1 MAKFTDLYNIAKK
14 FGNEPSAEAA
24 VENTVEAVAL
34 EWMNGIS
41 KDMQRILQTSSKS
54 RSNKL
59 AQSLIP
65 SILPNSSATNVK
77 VAITTDQTY
86 FEYVDKGVQK
96 SPTLSKRGGSKP
108 NPFKNKAPRSPFK
121 FKNVGTSK
129 AMVDSIKGWTAFAG
143 AKAEDA
149 KRIAYFVKRGGI
161 SPKNFIKGAVTPK
174 ALSELSQGMTVALGE
189 VVKTQLV
196 NYNK

>member
-41 KDMQRILQTSSKS
+41 KDMQKILQTSSKS
-54 RSNKL
+54 RRNKL

-65 SILPNSSATNVK
+65 SILPGSSATNVK
-77 VAITTDQTY
+77 VAITTTEGY

-96 SPTLSKRGGSKP
+96 SPKLRGGKA

-121 FKNVGTSK
+121 FKNAGTSQ
-129 AMVDSIKGWTAFAG
+129 AMIDSIKEWTSFAG
-143 AKAEDA
+143 AKADDA

-161 SPKNFIKGAVTPK
+161 SPKNFIKGAVTQK
-174 ALSELSQGMTVALGE
+174 ALSELSKGMTVALGE

-196 NYNK
+196 NYSK

>member
-41 KDMQRILQTSSKS
+41 KDMQRILQNKSTS
-54 RSNKL
+54 RRNKL

-65 SILPNSSATNVK
+65 SILPGSSATNVK
-77 VAITTDQTY
+77 VAITTTESYYD
-86 FEYVDKGVQK
+86 FVDKGVGK

-108 NPFKNKAPRSPFK
+108 NPFRNKAPRSPFK
-121 FKNVGTSK
+121 FKNVGASK
-129 AMVDSIKGWTAFAG
+129 GMIDSIKSWTSFAG
-143 AKAEDA
+143 ANAADA

-161 SPKNFIKGAVTPK
+161 APKNFIKGAVTTQ
-174 ALSELSQGMTVALGE
+174 ALSELSQGMTVALGQ
-189 VVKTQLV
+189 VVKTQLI

>member
-1 MAKFTDLYNIAKK
+1 
-14 FGNEPSAEAA
+14 
-24 VENTVEAVAL
+24 
-34 EWMNGIS
+34 
-41 KDMQRILQTSSKS
+41 
-54 RSNKL
+54 
-59 AQSLIP
+59 
-65 SILPNSSATNVK
+65 
-77 VAITTDQTY
+77 
-86 FEYVDKGVQK
+86 
-96 SPTLSKRGGSKP
+96 
-108 NPFKNKAPRSPFK
+108 
-121 FKNVGTSK
+121 
-129 AMVDSIKGWTAFAG
+129 MVDSIKGWTAFAG

>member
-41 KDMQRILQTSSKS
+41 KDMQRILQTSSTS
-54 RSNKL
+54 RRNKL

-65 SILPNSSATNVK
+65 SILPGSSANNVK
-77 VAITTDQTY
+77 VAITTTEDY
-86 FEYVDKGVQK
+86 FEYVDQGVQK
-96 SPTLSKRGGSKP
+96 SPKLRGGKP
-108 NPFKNKAPRSPFK
+108 NPTANKAPRSKFK
-121 FKNVGTSK
+121 FKNVGTSQK
-129 AMVDSIKGWTAFAG
+129 MIDSIKGWTAFAG

-161 SPKNFIKGAVTPK
+161 KPKNFIKGAVTPK
-174 ALSELSQGMTVALGE
+174 ALSELSQGMTVALGQ
-189 VVKTQLV
+189 VVKTQLI

>member
-65 SILPNSSATNVK
+65 SILPGSSATNVK

-96 SPTLSKRGGSKP
+96 SPKLRGGKP

>member
-1 MAKFTDLYNIAKK
+1 MARFSDAANIATQ
-14 FGNEPSAEAA
+14 FGTKDAGEAI
-24 VENTVEAVAL
+24 EGTVEAVAL
-34 EWMNGIS
+34 NWMNGIS
-41 KDMQRILQTSSKS
+41 KSMQTILQTKSRS

-59 AQSLIP
+59 AQSLVP
-65 SILPNSSATNVK
+65 TILPGSNPTSIK
-77 VAITTDQTY
+77 VAITSKEDY
-86 FEYVDKGVQK
+86 FDFVDKGVQK
-96 SPTLSKRGGSKP
+96 SPTLSKRGGGKP
-108 NPFKNKAPRSPFK
+108 NPFKNKAPRSPYK

-129 AMVDSIKGWTAFAG
+129 AMVDSIKGWTSFAG
-143 AKAEDA
+143 AKADDA

-196 NYNK
+196 NYSK